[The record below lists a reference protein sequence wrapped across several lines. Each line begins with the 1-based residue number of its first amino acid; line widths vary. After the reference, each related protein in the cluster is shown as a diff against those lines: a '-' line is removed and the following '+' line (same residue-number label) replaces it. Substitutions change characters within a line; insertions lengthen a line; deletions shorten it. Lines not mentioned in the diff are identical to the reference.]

1 MEGKETIFY
10 EKKKKILS
18 LACPF
23 VRDISYG
30 IVKCVDVGD
39 FKMNRQA
46 SQDCLGTDKGC
57 SSVYAVFV
65 VLKTYASHQGMFW
78 AWAEDFP
85 VVFVLLY
92 RI

>member
-1 MEGKETIFY
+1 MRG
-10 EKKKKILS
+10 
-18 LACPF
+18 
-23 VRDISYG
+23 ISYG
-30 IVKCVDVGD
+30 IVKCVGVGD
-39 FKMNRQA
+39 FKMNKQV
-46 SQDCLGTDKGC
+46 SQDCLGTTTDKGC

-65 VLKTYASHQGMFW
+65 DLKPYASQQGMFW